1 MPRPHDV
8 KDSAQFVAVMRQLR
22 QWADVSYREL
32 ERRAGAVGDVLPR
45 ATLSGALSRQELPR
59 EELLA
64 AFVRACGADEATVL
78 AWVKVRKRLAVEL
91 EQQSADVVSAAEEPS
106 AARGLQTDPDPR
118 SGSVDGAPDGADC
131 AGEAAETDTAVGRA
145 QAPVAGLE
153 AREITVSPPSAVEA
167 LPVAPVAEAG
177 TASLVVGLVQE
188 SSSTAPQAAGPSSK
202 GRKVA
207 LRGFRR
213 PGVVVAAAAA
223 IVLLTASATAILRP
237 GNNPGG
243 PQESRTGAP
252 AATVSPSS
260 SPSAPAGGA
269 TSSAAV
275 RKPIKDGPA
284 PGGTREV
291 SPPAP
296 SKKKTT
302 GPRQPEPG
310 RSSWTAEPPPYEPSP
325 YKPPT
330 TSTPPPRGWQRWR
343 SLPGGDL
350 LGRHQRLCVIWASDL

>member
-153 AREITVSPPSAVEA
+153 AREITVAPPSAVEA

-177 TASLVVGLVQE
+177 TASRVVGLMQE

-202 GRKVA
+202 GRKVV

-213 PGVVVAAAAA
+213 PGVVVAAAA
-223 IVLLTASATAILRP
+223 IVLLTASATEILRP

-275 RKPIKDGPA
+275 SKPVKDGPA

-325 YKPPT
+325 YKPPP
-330 TSTPPPRGWQRWR
+330 TSTPPPEGG
-343 SLPGGDL
+343 SGGDPFPEETCWDVTND
-350 LGRHQRLCVIWASDL
+350 CV